1 MALNRLTA
9 NIGGTSY
16 TLVSEDSL
24 SHMRD
29 LVAKVD
35 ADITAIMQENS
46 FMSTTMAAV
55 LTAVQNADV
64 ATKESRAAKDL
75 RLKLKK
81 LVDEHEALA
90 DELAAAKAEAARL
103 REENLALRAKAPATP
118 TAPAAKKA
126 VSADESVWPLS
137 SFEEILDDAEEL

>member
-9 NIGGTSY
+9 TIGGTSY

-29 LVAKVD
+29 LAAKVD
-35 ADITAIMQENS
+35 ADITAIMQENN

-55 LTAVQNADV
+55 LAAVQNADV

-75 RLKLKK
+75 RVKLKK
-81 LVDEHEALA
+81 LVDQNETLA
-90 DELAAAKAEAARL
+90 DELAAAKEEAARL
-103 REENLALRAKAPATP
+103 REENLALRAKAPAKPRATRK
-118 TAPAAKKA
+118 TAAAVA
-126 VSADESVWPLS
+126 
-137 SFEEILDDAEEL
+137 SFEEILDDAEES